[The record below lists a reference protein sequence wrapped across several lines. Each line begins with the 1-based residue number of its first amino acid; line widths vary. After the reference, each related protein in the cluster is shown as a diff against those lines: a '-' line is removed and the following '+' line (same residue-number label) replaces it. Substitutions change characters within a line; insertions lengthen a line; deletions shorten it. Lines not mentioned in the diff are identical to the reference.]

1 MTGAKGASAALLLGV
16 ALVAAPLVAP
26 GAAAA
31 SVRIGEVDFA
41 PQVVDGETRLDLAG
55 AGLFR
60 WGWLLKVY
68 AAAHYTAPGGAAP
81 GADVARRLEF
91 AYLVSIERG
100 GFGRAAEEL
109 LARSWTP
116 GELASLQ
123 ARIDRLHA
131 AYVDIAPGDRYTLTY
146 LPGRGTEL
154 RHNGRPLALVE
165 GADFAR
171 AYFSIWLGED
181 PIDEGLRDRLL
192 GR

>member
-1 MTGAKGASAALLLGV
+1 MTGARGACAALRLGLALL
-16 ALVAAPLVAP
+16 AAAPLAP

-31 SVRIGEVDFA
+31 TVRIGEVDFA
-41 PQVVDGETRLDLAG
+41 PQVVDGETRLDLTG

-68 AAAHYTAPGGAAP
+68 AAAHYTAPGGTTP

-91 AYLVSIERG
+91 SYLVSIDRG

-109 LARSWTP
+109 LARNNTP
-116 GELASLQ
+116 GELAPLQ

>member
-1 MTGAKGASAALLLGV
+1 MTGAKGASAALVLGV
-16 ALVAAPLVAP
+16 ALVAAPLMAP

-31 SVRIGEVDFA
+31 SVRIGEVEFA
-41 PQVVDGETRLDLAG
+41 PRVVDGETQLELTG

-68 AAAHYTAPGGAAP
+68 AAAHYTAPGGVAP

-91 AYLVSIERG
+91 SYLVSIERD

-109 LARSWTP
+109 LARGRTP
-116 GELASLQ
+116 GELAALQ